1 MEGASLRPSSW
12 PTKTARMFTESLDSL
27 PPDRAITAMTNDGSF
42 RLIAVRS
49 TRTVRGVL
57 ASQKAKGRSA
67 ENLADLCT
75 ASLLLRLTMAPTHRA
90 QAVLVGANGTGTMVG
105 DSWPDGGTRG
115 LIRERHGGIDLS
127 EGAHM
132 QVMRTL
138 YNGTIHQGVV
148 AVSQDQRVSGALMN
162 YLLDSEQITSAVGLG
177 AVMSGDEVLIAGGYV
192 VQLLPEVKE
201 PPLAVLYERL
211 RSDFADFSRVL
222 AQYDASPEKLAS
234 EILWDMPFTQTMEF
248 DDIEYRCRC
257 SAERVLGS
265 LTTLSKEELQDIV
278 SKGEPL
284 SINCDYCQ
292 TDYEVGP
299 ESLRGLIDAS

>member
-1 MEGASLRPSSW
+1 MS
-12 PTKTARMFTESLDSL
+12 TATLAAL

-42 RLIAVRS
+42 RLIALRS

-75 ASLLLRLTMAPTHRA
+75 ASLLLRLTMSPSHRA
-90 QAVLVGANGTGTMVG
+90 QAVILGANSSGTMVG
-105 DSWPDGGTRG
+105 DAWPDGGTRG
-115 LIRERHGGIDLS
+115 LLLEKHAPIDF
-127 EGAHM
+127 GAGAQM

-148 AVSQDQRVSGALMN
+148 EVSQDHRVSGALMN
-162 YLLDSEQITSAVGLG
+162 YLLESEQITSAVALG
-177 AVMSGDEVLIAGGYV
+177 TVMSGDEVLMAGGYV
-192 VQLLPEVKE
+192 VQLLPECKE

-211 RSDFADFSRVL
+211 RTDFADFTRVL
-222 AQYDASPEKLAS
+222 AQFDASPEKLAS

-265 LTTLSKEELQDIV
+265 LTTLSKEDLQDIV
-278 SKGEPL
+278 TKGEPL
-284 SINCDYCQ
+284 SITCDYCHTEYDIQ
-292 TDYEVGP
+292 T

>member
-1 MEGASLRPSSW
+1 MSIASLD
-12 PTKTARMFTESLDSL
+12 AL

-49 TRTVRGVL
+49 TRTVRGVI

-75 ASLLLRLTMAPTHRA
+75 ASLLLRLTMSPSHRA
-90 QAVLVGANGTGTMVG
+90 QAVILGANGSGTMVG

-115 LIRERHGGIDLS
+115 LLREREHTVDFGQ
-127 EGAHM
+127 GAQM

-138 YNGTIHQGVV
+138 YNGAIHQGVV
-148 AVSQDQRVSGALMN
+148 EVSQDHRVSGALMN
-162 YLLDSEQITSAVGLG
+162 YLLESEQITSAVGLG
-177 AVMSGDEVLIAGGYV
+177 TVMSGDEALMAGGYV

-211 RSDFADFSRVL
+211 RTDFADFSRVF

-234 EILWDMPFTQTMEF
+234 ELFWDMPFTQTMEF
-248 DDIEYRCRC
+248 DDIDYRCRC

-265 LTTLSKEELQDIV
+265 LTTLSKAELQDIV
-278 SKGEPL
+278 AKGESL
-284 SINCDYCQ
+284 SITCDYCQ
-292 TDYEVGP
+292 TDYDVSP

>member
-1 MEGASLRPSSW
+1 MSIASLD
-12 PTKTARMFTESLDSL
+12 AL

-49 TRTVRGVL
+49 TRTVRGVI

-75 ASLLLRLTMAPTHRA
+75 ASLLLRLTMSPSHRA
-90 QAVLVGANGTGTMVG
+90 QAVILGANGSGTMVG

-115 LIRERHGGIDLS
+115 LLRERERTVDFGQ
-127 EGAHM
+127 GAQM

-148 AVSQDQRVSGALMN
+148 EVSQDHRVSGALMN
-162 YLLDSEQITSAVGLG
+162 YLLESEQITSAVGLG
-177 AVMSGDEVLIAGGYV
+177 TVMSGDEALMAGGYV

-211 RSDFADFSRVL
+211 RADFADFSRVF

-234 EILWDMPFTQTMEF
+234 ELFWDMPFTQTMEF
-248 DDIEYRCRC
+248 DDIDYRCRC

-265 LTTLSKEELQDIV
+265 LTTLSKAELQDIV
-278 SKGEPL
+278 AKGESL
-284 SINCDYCQ
+284 SITCDYCQ
-292 TDYEVGP
+292 ADYDVSP